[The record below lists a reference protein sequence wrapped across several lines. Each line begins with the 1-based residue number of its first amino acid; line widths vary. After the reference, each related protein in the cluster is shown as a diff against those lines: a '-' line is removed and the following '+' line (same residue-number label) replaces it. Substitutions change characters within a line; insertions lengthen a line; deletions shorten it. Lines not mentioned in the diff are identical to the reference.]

1 MKTKKYSI
9 AGVPIELASEQEIIN
24 SKAPILAV
32 PRKTALPFDRYP
44 AGTKGG
50 FPCSVCSQECILAP
64 SSQRLIA
71 YGLNPVICADC
82 ALKLAL
88 NKEN

>member
-1 MKTKKYSI
+1 MGKKVKI
-9 AGVPIELASEQEIIN
+9 AGIPIEVASEQEITA

-32 PRKTALPFDRYP
+32 PLKTALPFDRYP
-44 AGTKGG
+44 AGTKAG
-50 FPCSVCSQECILAP
+50 FPCTICDQDCILAP
-64 SSQRLIA
+64 SGQRLVA